1 MSGEGDALHAAVRS
15 KDTSTV
21 VSLLTSGTPVDAT
34 DKHQRT
40 ALHLAAWSGDA
51 EVSTFVLPISFAFLS
66 LSSLTSDPIYHPLCR

>member
-1 MSGEGDALHAAVRS
+1 MRGQEASVMSGEGDALHAAVRS
-15 KDTSTV
+15 KDTSTI

-51 EVSTFVLPISFAFLS
+51 EVTASPLLFYLPLPLLS
-66 LSSLTSDPIYHPLCR
+66 HV